1 MYGRSP
7 RRPSSGSWPD
17 MHPCAGILG
26 MPQPKLSGTPHRCL
40 SYGTFERCQKPFGST
55 QRAIRPSSGASGRGS
70 LRHSCC
76 SLILSPPSQGE
87 IKIQALPVR
96 RHGSIVGDW
105 EKVGRDIRSAI
116 EIEQGRAQG
125 ARFGSAQ
132 AGCAS
137 RRRRARTTGGGQIPS
152 SYGCP
157 VAGVWPVTAPLLAV
171 EFDQATCRIRVLP
184 QALAYLRTVAIEGE
198 CLPVANDRSSRATA
212 GARVPI
218 R

>member
-1 MYGRSP
+1 
-7 RRPSSGSWPD
+7 
-17 MHPCAGILG
+17 
-26 MPQPKLSGTPHRCL
+26 MPKTVWLDTTRHQAFIRGVRKG
-40 SYGTFERCQKPFGST
+40 FAAPFLLFSDLE
-55 QRAIRPSSGASGRGS
+55 I
-70 LRHSCC
+70 
-76 SLILSPPSQGE
+76 PPSQGE

-96 RHGSIVGDW
+96 RRGSIVGDW
-105 EKVGRDIRSAI
+105 EQVGRDIRSAI

>member
-70 LRHSCC
+70 LRHSRC
-76 SLILSPPSQGE
+76 SL
-87 IKIQALPVR
+87 
-96 RHGSIVGDW
+96 
-105 EKVGRDIRSAI
+105 
-116 EIEQGRAQG
+116 IEQGRAQG